1 MQSYHAAAT
10 QQEER
15 ALALQ
20 GHPGRK
26 CTYFTEKASAGQ
38 NNVRIYIVLATF
50 DIISNTLN

>member
-1 MQSYHAAAT
+1 MQSYHAAAN

-20 GHPGRK
+20 DHPGRK

>member
-10 QQEER
+10 QQEEH

-26 CTYFTEKASAGQ
+26 YTDFTEKAFAGQ
-38 NNVRIYIVLATF
+38 NNVRIYIITATF
-50 DIISNTLN
+50 DIISKTLN